1 MFSGMKMSGRE
12 TKIIIAGFGGQG
24 VVVAGNIIARGCV
37 IENKNVTGMVSY
49 GAEMRGGTANAT
61 VIISDGEIASPFVEH
76 PDAAIILNQPSLDKF
91 ESRLGE
97 GGLVVMNSSLTI
109 RDVERPDL
117 DVVKVEAT
125 DTANRLG
132 NVRVANIVASG
143 AFIGKTKLLEVASI
157 EQAISD
163 LFSLKKP
170 EVIEINV
177 KALKLGAG
185 MVNNK
190 KVGV

>member
-1 MFSGMKMSGRE
+1 
-12 TKIIIAGFGGQG
+12 
-24 VVVAGNIIARGCV
+24 
-37 IENKNVTGMVSY
+37 
-49 GAEMRGGTANAT
+49 MR
-61 VIISDGEIASPFVEH
+61 

-91 ESRLGE
+91 ESQLSE
-97 GGLVVMNSSLTI
+97 SGLVVMNSSLTG
-109 RDVERPDL
+109 RDVERSDL

-125 DTANRLG
+125 DIANRLG
-132 NVRVANIVASG
+132 NVRVANIVALG
-143 AFIGKTKLLEVASI
+143 AFIAKTKLLAAASI

-177 KALKLGAG
+177 KALRLGAG
-185 MVNNK
+185 VVNNK